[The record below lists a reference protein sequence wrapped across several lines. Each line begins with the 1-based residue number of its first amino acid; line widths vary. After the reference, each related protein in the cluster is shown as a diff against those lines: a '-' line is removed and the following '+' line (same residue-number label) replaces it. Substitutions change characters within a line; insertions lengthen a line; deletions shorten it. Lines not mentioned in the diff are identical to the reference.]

1 MTPIPV
7 RILIY
12 LVVVQSLQSLLELIN
27 QIHLVSRQD
36 QTLEVAGVLL
46 LTRLQEQMGRLLE
59 L

>member
-27 QIHLVSRQD
+27 QIHLMSRQD

-46 LTRLQEQMGRLLE
+46 LTQLQEQMGRLLE